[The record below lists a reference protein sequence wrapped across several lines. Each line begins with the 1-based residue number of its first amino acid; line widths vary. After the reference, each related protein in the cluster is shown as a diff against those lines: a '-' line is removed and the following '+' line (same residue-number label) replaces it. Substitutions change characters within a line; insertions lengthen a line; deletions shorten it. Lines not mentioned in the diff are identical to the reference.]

1 ALNIGFLQR
10 EARIHAN
17 SHPKGILG
25 AFVLGIFFALGWSP
39 CIGPL
44 LSSIILLASSERES
58 GIVLLLCYTFGL
70 ALPFLLAAL
79 FVQSAL
85 GFLAK
90 HKQNLMFIQKIA
102 AVLLILMGIF
112 MLLGA
117 TSELSALLVPLYS
130 TN

>member
-1 ALNIGFLQR
+1 M
-10 EARIHAN
+10 
-17 SHPKGILG
+17 
-25 AFVLGIFFALGWSP
+25 
-39 CIGPL
+39 
-44 LSSIILLASSERES
+44 
-58 GIVLLLCYTFGL
+58 LLCYTFGL

-90 HKQNLMFIQKIA
+90 HKQNLMFVQKIA